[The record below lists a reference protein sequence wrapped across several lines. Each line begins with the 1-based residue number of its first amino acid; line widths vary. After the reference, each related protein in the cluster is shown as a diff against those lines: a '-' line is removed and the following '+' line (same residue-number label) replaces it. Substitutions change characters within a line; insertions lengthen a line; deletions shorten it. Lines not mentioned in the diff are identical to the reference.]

1 MATRSSIAVKTPEG
15 IRSIYCHYDGYP
27 SNNGTILNENYT
39 NPAKINRLI
48 GLGDISY
55 LSDNVGSRKQD
66 FNNPQP
72 GITLAYGRDRGETD
86 VDAITHPDV
95 ESWAEDREGA
105 GCEYGYLWNG
115 NDWEVFDFLEAY
127 SVN

>member
-1 MATRSSIAVKTPEG
+1 MATRSSIAIKTPEG

-27 SNNGTILNENYT
+27 ENNGKLLEEFYT
-39 NPAKINRLI
+39 NPNKITQLLD
-48 GLGDISY
+48 LGDISF
-55 LSDNVGSRKQD
+55 LSEEVGTEKQD
-66 FNNPQP
+66 FNNPES

-95 ESWAEDREGA
+95 ESWVEAREGA

-115 NDWEVFDFLEAY
+115 NAWEVFHFSEAY

>member
-1 MATRSSIAVKTPEG
+1 MATRSSIAIKTPEG

-39 NPAKINRLI
+39 NPTKINRLI

-72 GITLAYGRDRGETD
+72 GITLTYGRDRGESG
-86 VDAITHPDV
+86 VDATTHPDV
-95 ESWAEDREGA
+95 ESWADWRKSA
-105 GCEYGYLWNG
+105 GCEYGYLWENG
-115 NDWEVFDFLEAY
+115 SWNTFEW
-127 SVN
+127 

>member
-1 MATRSSIAVKTPEG
+1 MATRSSIAIKTPEG

-39 NPAKINRLI
+39 NPSKINRLI

-55 LSDNVGSRKQD
+55 LSDNVGSSKQD
-66 FNNPQP
+66 FNNPTP
-72 GITLAYGRDRGETD
+72 GITLAYGRDRGESG
-86 VDAITHPDV
+86 VDAITHPDI

-105 GCEYGYLWNG
+105 GCEYGYLWENG
-115 NDWEVFDFLEAY
+115 SWNTFEW
-127 SVN
+127 